1 MKTSS
6 EAGGWI
12 HMSFLNLF
20 LYMSDRIFCILVKAS
35 QTIRKIDEFKSR
47 QRAYCAFFASVA
59 GTGFAGRMAFKIGLE
74 AKLPNKKRNSPLNR
88 TTV

>member
-1 MKTSS
+1 
-6 EAGGWI
+6 
-12 HMSFLNLF
+12 MSFLNLL
-20 LYMSDRIFCILVKAS
+20 LYVDRIICILVKAL

-47 QRAYCAFFASVA
+47 KGKGLYCAFFASVA
-59 GTGFAGRMAFKIGLE
+59 GVGFAGRMAFNIGLA